1 MSKLYKREGR
11 RFVEVPDYTG
21 MYYNEDGTFS
31 KERTSNS
38 IAKCVL
44 QTPIYRLVHALDVI
58 KDVNWYDAKE
68 KCKVFLGCGY
78 LPSRLELCY
87 IGMEYSNVYIWS
99 VDEYNSRYA
108 WGRGRWH
115 SSYSFAYFD
124 YGLKFYSSQNIC
136 ALPFAKLP
144 I

>member
-31 KERTSNS
+31 KEQTSNS
-38 IAKCVL
+38 VAKCIL
-44 QTPIYRLVHALDVI
+44 QTPSYRLVHALNVI
-58 KDVNWYDAKE
+58 KGVNWYNAKIQ
-68 KCKVFLGCGY
+68 CKTFLGCGY

-87 IGMEYSNVYIWS
+87 IGIEYSNVYLWS
-99 VDEYNSRYA
+99 IDEY
-108 WGRGRWH
+108 
-115 SSYSFAYFD
+115 SSYLAWSWYWLSSTSFAYFY
-124 YGLKFYSSQNIC
+124 YGTKYDAYQRYC

>member
-11 RFVEVPDYTG
+11 RFVEVPDCTG

-31 KERTSNS
+31 KECTPNS

-44 QTPIYRLVHALDVI
+44 QTPNYRLVHALDVI
-58 KDVNWYDAKE
+58 KGINWYEAKE
-68 KCKVFLGCGY
+68 KCKTFLGCGY

-87 IGMEYSNVYIWS
+87 LRTEYSNVYIWS
-99 VDEYNSRYA
+99 AEEYSSNYA
-108 WGRGRWH
+108 WGWYWD
-115 SSYSFAYFD
+115 SSYSFAGFG
-124 YGLKFYSSQNIC
+124 YGTKSNATQYNC

>member
-1 MSKLYKREGR
+1 MNKLYKREGR

-21 MYYNEDGTFS
+21 MYYNEDDTFS
-31 KERTSNS
+31 KERMSNS

-44 QTPIYRLVHALDVI
+44 QTPAYRLVHALDLI
-58 KDVNWYDAKE
+58 PNINWYDAKE
-68 KCKVFLGCGY
+68 KCKTFLDCGY

-87 IGMEYSNVYIWS
+87 IGKEYSNVYIWS
-99 VDEYNSRYA
+99 SDEFSSYYA
-108 WGRGRWH
+108 WNWYWG
-115 SSYSFAYFD
+115 SSGSFALFGYD
-124 YGLKFYSSQNIC
+124 YKCLALQSYC

>member
-11 RFVEVPDYTG
+11 RFIEVPDCTG

-31 KERTSNS
+31 KERMSNS
-38 IAKCVL
+38 VAKCVL
-44 QTPIYRLVHALDVI
+44 QTPSYILVHALDVI
-58 KDVNWYDAKE
+58 KGINWYNAKE
-68 KCKVFLGCGY
+68 QCKVFLGCGY

-87 IGMEYSNVYIWS
+87 IGKEYSNIYIWS
-99 VDEYNSRYA
+99 SDECSSYYA
-108 WGRGRWH
+108 WNWLWY
-115 SSYSFAYFD
+115 SSGSFALFS
-124 YGLKFYSSQNIC
+124 YGRKTNAYQYSC

>member
-1 MSKLYKREGR
+1 MNKLYKREGR

-21 MYYNEDGTFS
+21 MYYNEDGMFS

-38 IAKCVL
+38 VAKCVL
-44 QTPIYRLVHALDVI
+44 QTTAYRLVHALDLI
-58 KDVNWYDAKE
+58 PDINWYDAKE
-68 KCKVFLGCGY
+68 KCKTFLGCGY

-87 IGMEYSNVYIWS
+87 VGRKYSNVYIWS
-99 VDEYNSRYA
+99 SDEYSSSLA
-108 WGRGRWH
+108 WRWLWL
-115 SSYSFAYFD
+115 SSTSFAYFD
-124 YGLKFYSSQNIC
+124 TNSKDLAGQLIC

>member
-21 MYYNEDGTFS
+21 MYYNKDGTFS
-31 KERTSNS
+31 KECTSNS

-44 QTPIYRLVHALDVI
+44 QTPTYRLVHALDVI
-58 KDVNWYDAKE
+58 NGVNWYDAKE
-68 KCKVFLGCGY
+68 QCKTFLGCGY

-87 IGMEYSNVYIWS
+87 VGKEYSNAYIWS
-99 VDEYNSRYA
+99 SDEYSSRIA
-108 WGRGRWH
+108 WSWYWR
-115 SSYSFAYFD
+115 SSASFADFCNYNKGNAF
-124 YGLKFYSSQNIC
+124 QCTC

>member
-11 RFVEVPDYTG
+11 RFVEVLDCTG

-31 KERTSNS
+31 KECTPNS

-44 QTPIYRLVHALDVI
+44 QTPTYRLVHALDLI
-58 KDVNWYDAKE
+58 PNINWYDAKE
-68 KCKVFLGCGY
+68 KCKAFLDCGY

-87 IGMEYSNVYIWS
+87 IGKEYSNVYIWS
-99 VDEYNSRYA
+99 EDEY
-108 WGRGRWH
+108 
-115 SSYSFAYFD
+115 SSNIVWTWLWDSSNSFAYFSND
-124 YGLKFYSSQNIC
+124 YKSRASWYHC